1 MIRRIFIWS
10 VIIIAAACNSTREEP
25 ERVAVARAGERIL
38 YLDQIPSGLVV
49 QGMSEADSISAVQ
62 SYIRR
67 WSRKELMA
75 IKAEANLTP
84 DYKAEVNRQ
93 LNEMRNNL
101 LIHQYQQQLLIEKLD
116 TSVTEDELEEY
127 YVDNLSTFTLT
138 TNIVKAL
145 FIKLPQTT
153 PDLDII
159 RRLYRSTDPEDLGEL
174 EEKCYMYALRY
185 DDYNDEWISFNQL
198 ILEVPLESDEQDRW
212 LQRNRAVEL
221 QDDKYVYFVVIRDYK
236 LRNTVAP
243 FEYIRGQVKT
253 IILNK
258 RRNDFL
264 QRLED
269 DIYNEAIRANTLK
282 VY

>member
-10 VIIIAAACNSTREEP
+10 VLIIAAACNSTGEEP

-38 YLDQIPSGLVV
+38 YLDEIPSGLVV

-159 RRLYRSTDPEDLGEL
+159 RRL
-174 EEKCYMYALRY
+174 
-185 DDYNDEWISFNQL
+185 
-198 ILEVPLESDEQDRW
+198 
-212 LQRNRAVEL
+212 
-221 QDDKYVYFVVIRDYK
+221 
-236 LRNTVAP
+236 
-243 FEYIRGQVKT
+243 
-253 IILNK
+253 
-258 RRNDFL
+258 
-264 QRLED
+264 
-269 DIYNEAIRANTLK
+269 
-282 VY
+282 

>member
-1 MIRRIFIWS
+1 
-10 VIIIAAACNSTREEP
+10 
-25 ERVAVARAGERIL
+25 
-38 YLDQIPSGLVV
+38 
-49 QGMSEADSISAVQ
+49 MS
-62 SYIRR
+62 
-67 WSRKELMA
+67 

>member
-10 VIIIAAACNSTREEP
+10 VLIIAAACNSTGEEP

-38 YLDQIPSGLVV
+38 YLDEIPSGLVV

-253 IILNK
+253 IILNN

-264 QRLED
+264 QKLED
-269 DIYNEAIRANTLK
+269 DIYNEAVRANTLK